1 MKHLVIDEAMKELWQ
16 ATRVGCLQYKVKVEQ
31 KNEEMWKYL
40 KKDIFKKVKDD
51 IFDYGVNDIPNIKE
65 SRMAY
70 KAFGKDPS
78 RYRVSSEALIR
89 RIGQGKGLYEVN
101 TVVDVNN
108 LISIES
114 GFSVGSYDT
123 ANIEEELVFRVGKEG
138 ETYKGIGKEEINIE
152 FLPVLADEKGAI
164 GSSTSD
170 SERAIITAEA
180 KEVLTLIYSFSDN
193 KDLEK
198 ALKNAEKYLEQYAG
212 ASEITSW
219 IVK

>member
-1 MKHLVIDEAMKELWQ
+1 MKYLEIDKNMKELWP
-16 ATRVGCLQYKVKVEQ
+16 AVRVGCLQYKVKVEK
-31 KNEEMWKYL
+31 KNEELWKYL
-40 KKDIFKKVKDD
+40 KKDIFKKAKDK
-51 IFDYGVNDIPNIKE
+51 IFDYGVNEIPNIKE

-123 ANIEEELVFRVGKEG
+123 ANVEDELVFRVGRVG

-152 FLPVLADEKGAI
+152 SLPGISRRKRCDWKLH
-164 GSSTSD
+164 
-170 SERAIITAEA
+170 
-180 KEVLTLIYSFSDN
+180 
-193 KDLEK
+193 
-198 ALKNAEKYLEQYAG
+198 Q
-212 ASEITSW
+212 
-219 IVK
+219 